1 MYRSCMGM
9 AGYEEGVRAIE
20 MGRGVDVGGMMRAE
34 DGGYKNAQERIKR
47 NEIRKEGCERRRCR
61 RKKVTV
67 GGKEVQEGRRGKHV
81 AL

>member
-1 MYRSCMGM
+1 MGM
-9 AGYEEGVRAIE
+9 AGYEEGEGAME
-20 MGRGVDVGGMMRAE
+20 MGCCVDVGGMMRAE

-47 NEIRKEGCERRRCR
+47 NEIRKEGCERRRYR